1 MNFFYTDVAKD
12 DLRDILTNLKTLDQ
26 RIAEK
31 FLHELD
37 LKKSMLV
44 MFPLSGT
51 KISTPSLQL
60 VYRFVK
66 INGYLLV
73 YTINKEN
80 NRIEVS
86 RILAERTNWK
96 FLIR

>member
-1 MNFFYTDVAKD
+1 MNFFYTNVAKD
-12 DLRDILTNLKTLDQ
+12 DIREILTYLKSLDKKVPD
-26 RIAEK
+26 K

-51 KISTPSLQL
+51 KIATPTLQL
-60 VYRFVK
+60 EYRFVR

-73 YTINKEN
+73 YTINDSK

-86 RILAERTNWK
+86 RLLAEKTNWK